1 MIPIY
6 GEVPELS
13 SKESLSFLLAQS
25 ASRLYFVSS
34 VSLLEE
40 AYLVEKIDDYF
51 SALVMG
57 FFREEAGAIMKSWM
71 SRWLVMGR
79 KIISST
85 LLGSSGW
92 SKN

>member
-1 MIPIY
+1 M
-6 GEVPELS
+6 
-13 SKESLSFLLAQS
+13 
-25 ASRLYFVSS
+25 
-34 VSLLEE
+34 
-40 AYLVEKIDDYF
+40 EKIDDYF

-57 FFREEAGAIMKSWM
+57 LFKEEAGSMMKSWI
-71 SRWLVMGR
+71 SSLLVMGR

>member
-1 MIPIY
+1 MPVGFI
-6 GEVPELS
+6 
-13 SKESLSFLLAQS
+13 FL
-25 ASRLYFVSS
+25 SS

-40 AYLVEKIDDYF
+40 AYLVEKTDDYF

-57 FFREEAGAIMKSWM
+57 LFKEEAGSMMKSWI
-71 SRWLVMGR
+71 SSLLVMGR